1 MTPNISQ
8 KTYENIMSELRLK
21 EIKLQ
26 KEIKEIAD
34 VNTNVE
40 LYYPR
45 LNALLPKIGYLK
57 PLSMQWT

>member
-1 MTPNISQ
+1 
-8 KTYENIMSELRLK
+8 MSELRLK